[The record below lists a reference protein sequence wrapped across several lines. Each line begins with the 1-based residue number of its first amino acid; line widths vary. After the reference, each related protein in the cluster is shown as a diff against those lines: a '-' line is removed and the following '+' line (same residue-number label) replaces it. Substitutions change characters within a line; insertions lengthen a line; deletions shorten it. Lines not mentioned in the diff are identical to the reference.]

1 MTDKTKDILFRPVF
15 ADNPI
20 ALQILGICS
29 ALAVTG
35 QMSVS
40 LVMCIAL
47 TTVTAFSNLFIS
59 IVRNQIPSSIRIIVQ
74 MTIIASLV
82 IVVDQLLKAYAY
94 EISKQ
99 LSVFVGLII
108 TNCIV
113 MGRAEAFAMKNPPLP
128 SFLDGVGNGLGYS
141 VILMTLAFVRELFG
155 SGSLFGMQVLP
166 LATEGGWYIPNGML
180 LLPPS
185 AFFLIGGFIWVL
197 RTFKKDQV
205 EAVKYPMAPNT
216 VGGHVAGEAA

>member
-1 MTDKTKDILFRPVF
+1 MAEKTKDILFRPVF
-15 ADNPI
+15 TDNPI

-29 ALAVTG
+29 ALAVTA

-40 LVMCIAL
+40 LVMCMAL
-47 TTVTAFSNLFIS
+47 TVVAAFSNLFIS
-59 IVRNQIPSSIRIIVQ
+59 IVRNQIPNSIRIIVQ

-82 IVVDQLLKAYAY
+82 IVVDQVLKAYAY

-155 SGSLFGMQVLP
+155 SGSLFGVQILP

-185 AFFLIGGFIWVL
+185 AFFLIGAFIWVL

-205 EAVKYPMAPNT
+205 EAVEYKMAPNT
-216 VGGHVAGEAA
+216 VGGHGAGEVA